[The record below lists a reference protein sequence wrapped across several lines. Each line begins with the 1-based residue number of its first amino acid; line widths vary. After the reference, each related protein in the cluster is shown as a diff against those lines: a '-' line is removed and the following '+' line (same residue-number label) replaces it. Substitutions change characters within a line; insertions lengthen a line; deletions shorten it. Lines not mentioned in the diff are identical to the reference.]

1 MSLNRYLNILEK
13 FNNKNNPI
21 ANPKKIL
28 ILPTNNL
35 HKGGFSLSHIKF
47 SKVN

>member
-21 ANPKKIL
+21 ANPKKNFN
-28 ILPTNNL
+28 PSY
-35 HKGGFSLSHIKF
+35 K
-47 SKVN
+47 